1 VEISLIKNS
10 EVFDNKKRKKKSLM
24 TKREEDDDLAGDP
37 R

>member
-1 VEISLIKNS
+1 MKNS

-24 TKREEDDDLAGDP
+24 TKREEDADLAGDP